1 MKLNK
6 KIKKCS
12 IILASTLMFGVLNI
26 NIMPIFNSNNKI
38 LVEATSIDEKGYYTK
53 TTFKE
58 VYVGSGNYAYV
69 RSSGSALKDNIL
81 GKLKHGEV
89 VEVTRETTN
98 WYWIKKGS
106 LAGWVNKNDMKN
118 TTKQANINSWYYK
131 SDETNITIDKKR
143 AYESD
148 IYVAK
153 VKINNAMQFKHV
165 YANSNINSLDTVKN
179 MSSKYSSILA
189 INASGFNENSTPMG
203 TVGSAGKIDRFIPG
217 RTSLIFGYDGKL
229 NLRNAKTESDLTA
242 FKPFWITSFGPTL
255 VNNYKNTQSD
265 STNTDR
271 NPRMAIAQ
279 GENANEFIIIAVD
292 GRSNISKGV
301 TLKQLATLF
310 EKENVRVAY
319 NLDGGGSATM
329 VFDGY
334 VINKPCDSTG
344 PRKVLDTIF
353 IRDIG
358 K

>member
-12 IILASTLMFGVLNI
+12 IILACSLTFGAFNI
-26 NIMPIFNSNNKI
+26 NIMPIINSNNEI
-38 LVEATSIDEKGYYTK
+38 VVEATNTDKKGYYYK

-58 VYVGSGNYAYV
+58 VSVGSGKYTYV
-69 RSSGSALKDNIL
+69 RSSGSALKNNIL

-98 WYWIKKGS
+98 WYWIKKGN
-106 LAGWVNKNDMKN
+106 LAGWVNKKDMKN
-118 TTKQANINSWYYK
+118 TTKQANVNYWYYK
-131 SDETNITIDKKR
+131 SDETDITINKKR
-143 AYESD
+143 AYDSD

-153 VKINNAMQFKHV
+153 IKINNAIQFKHV
-165 YANSNINSLDTVKN
+165 YANSSINSLNTVKN
-179 MSSKYSSILA
+179 LSSKYNAILA
-189 INASGFNENSTPMG
+189 INASGFNKNNAPTG
-203 TVGSAGKIDRFIPG
+203 TVGSTGKIDRFIPG
-217 RTSLIFGYDGKL
+217 KTSLILGYDGKL
-229 NLRNAKTESDLTA
+229 NLRNAKTTSDLTS
-242 FKPFWITSFGPTL
+242 FKPFWVTSFGPTL
-255 VNNYKNTQSD
+255 VNNYKNVQIN
-265 STNTDR
+265 STNNDR
-271 NPRMAIAQ
+271 HPRMAIAQ
-279 GENANEFIIIAVD
+279 GKSANEFIIIAVD
-292 GRSNISKGV
+292 GRSNTSKGV